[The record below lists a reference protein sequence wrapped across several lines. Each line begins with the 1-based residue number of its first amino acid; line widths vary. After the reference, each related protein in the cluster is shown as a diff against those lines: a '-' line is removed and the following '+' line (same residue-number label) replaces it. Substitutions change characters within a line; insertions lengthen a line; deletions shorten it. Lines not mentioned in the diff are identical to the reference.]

1 MFHRSNGFRKHFA
14 TALFSAMAASAT
26 LPAAAAEDMFDGKW
40 RFSVTPYLWVPSI
53 YGNTTFTG
61 PRGGLESLN
70 TGTTVTGDQV
80 LQALNMAAML
90 NGEVRKGDWSVFTDY
105 IYLNLGGAKTNV
117 KTVTGP
123 AGNPLTTLDLGSSI
137 GLKGSIWTLAG
148 SYTAWHDR
156 GSHLDVLA
164 GFRYFGIDSTL
175 TWNLGGTLGILSN
188 VGSVSKNFDKWDG
201 IVGVKG
207 QIKFGDTNWYMPYY
221 ADVGSGSGNW
231 TWQALVGVG
240 YQFGWGDVALSLRS
254 LSYDFNKDNTDIRF
268 TGPMLSAT
276 FAF

>member
-1 MFHRSNGFRKHFA
+1 V
-14 TALFSAMAASAT
+14 
-26 LPAAAAEDMFDGKW
+26 AAEDMFDGKW
-40 RFSVTPYLWVPSI
+40 RFSVAPYLWVPSI
-53 YGNTTFTG
+53 YATTTFTG
-61 PRGGLESLN
+61 PHGGLESLT
-70 TGTTVTGDQV
+70 TGTTVTGNDV

-90 NGEVRKGDWSVFTDY
+90 NGEVRKGEWSVFTDY
-105 IYLNLGGAKTNV
+105 IYLNLGGARTNV

-123 AGNPLTTLDLGSSI
+123 AGNPLTTLDLGSSL

-175 TWNLGGTLGILSN
+175 TWNLGGALGILSN
-188 VGSVSKNFDKWDG
+188 VGSVSKSFDKWDG

-207 QIKFGDTNWYMPYY
+207 QIKFGDSSWYMPYY
-221 ADVGSGSGNW
+221 VDVGSGSGNW

-254 LSYDFNKDNTDIRF
+254 LSYDFNKNNTDTRF